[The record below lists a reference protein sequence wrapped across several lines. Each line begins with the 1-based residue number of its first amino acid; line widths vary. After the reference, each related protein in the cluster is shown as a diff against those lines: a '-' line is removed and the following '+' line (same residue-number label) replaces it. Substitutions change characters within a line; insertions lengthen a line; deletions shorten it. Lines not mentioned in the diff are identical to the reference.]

1 MERLFLFIL
10 HMVDKATILVLYALL
25 LLPAHGNALFHVP
38 LFWRH
43 VVVNNKCFK
52 FFWQE
57 SEDQVKK
64 GTQTWAP
71 GPVASA

>member
-1 MERLFLFIL
+1 MEGFFLFIL
-10 HMVDKATILVLYALL
+10 HMVDKANILVLYSFLL
-25 LLPAHGNALFHVP
+25 LHAHGNALFHVP
-38 LFWRH
+38 LFSLH
-43 VVVNNKCFK
+43 IVVNNKCFK